1 MNLQVTIDARDPH
14 ELAHFWAQALGYREE
29 HNDDFVRQMLAADNI
44 DNDDVVEVRG
54 HLQFR
59 DGAAC
64 VDPDGLRP
72 RLYFQLVP
80 EAKSA
85 KNRMHLDLQYGREE
99 RDAQVARL
107 EALGAT
113 RAYEGHQG
121 LTRGSRCA
129 IPKATS
135 SASRE
140 PLTSRR
146 SDVAHLVVDEFE
158 QLLGERA
165 PDP

>member
-1 MNLQVTIDARDPH
+1 MQIQITVDARDPH
-14 ELAHFWAQALGYREE
+14 ELVHFWTQALDYREE
-29 HNDDFVRQMLAADNI
+29 HNDDFVRQMIAAGNI
-44 DNDDVVEVRG
+44 SEDDVVEVRG

-64 VDPDGLRP
+64 ADPEGLRP

-85 KNRMHLDLQYGREE
+85 KNRVHLDLQYGREE

-107 EALGAT
+107 EELGAT

-121 LTRGSRCA
+121 PHSWITMRDPEGN
-129 IPKATS
+129 
-135 SASRE
+135 
-140 PLTSRR
+140 
-146 SDVAHLVVDEFE
+146 EFCVS
-158 QLLGERA
+158 
-165 PDP
+165 